1 MYKTVQSE
9 VYSLSAQIR
18 IQNWE
23 SWISSTVIN
32 HMHYAA
38 AHMYLIGEVI
48 KGKVNHRECL

>member
-1 MYKTVQSE
+1 MYKTVQSA